1 MQKAY
6 ARVFRTSFEF
16 AVLFGVPIRT
26 WVKEMNWINA
36 SEARKHLPEL
46 LDRVAR
52 GESLTITRHD
62 KPVAQ
67 LVPVGTREEHAQE
80 ALDRIAELRQHIKL
94 APLAELMAMT
104 HEGHRY

>member
-1 MQKAY
+1 METVGAY
-6 ARVFRTSFEF
+6 
-16 AVLFGVPIRT
+16 
-26 WVKEMNWINA
+26 
-36 SEARKHLPEL
+36 EAKMHLPKL

-52 GESLTITRHD
+52 GENLTITRHG

-67 LVPVGTREEHAQE
+67 LVPVATDRKRAQE

-94 APLAELMAMT
+94 APLVELMAMT

>member
-1 MQKAY
+1 MEIIGAY
-6 ARVFRTSFEF
+6 
-16 AVLFGVPIRT
+16 
-26 WVKEMNWINA
+26 
-36 SEARKHLPEL
+36 EAKTHLPKL

-52 GESLTITRHD
+52 GERLTITRHG
-62 KPVAQ
+62 KPVAR
-67 LVPVGTREEHAQE
+67 LVPVATDQEQARE

>member
-1 MQKAY
+1 MQG
-6 ARVFRTSFEF
+6 FLRTSFQF

-26 WVKEMNWINA
+26 WTKEMKRIGA

-46 LDRVAR
+46 LDRVIR
-52 GESLTITRHD
+52 GESLTITRHG
-62 KPVAQ
+62 KPIAR
-67 LVPVGTREEHAQE
+67 LVPVERREECVQE
-80 ALDRIAELRQHIKL
+80 ALDHIAELRRHIKL